1 MVQTDLAAQS
11 DLADRQVL
19 SMRFVRLTVAY
30 DGTAFCGFQFQPNR
44 RTIQTAL
51 EDAIFRVTGETLR
64 VVGAGRTDA
73 GVHALEQVVSFSTT
87 STHAPHVLR
96 RALNSELP
104 DDMVILEVAEAPE
117 GFDAIDW
124 AKGKRYRYL
133 IDDGTMR
140 DVFARNYTWR
150 VWQRLNIPHMYQ
162 AAQTLCGTHDFRS
175 FQNAGSSR
183 VRTVR
188 TVRELTVER
197 QPFGDNDRV
206 VIEIEADGFL
216 YNMVRNIVGTLV
228 QVGRDKA
235 SVSWPA
241 EVLATQN
248 RRLAGMCA
256 PAHGLYLVKV
266 YY

>member
-1 MVQTDLAAQS
+1 
-11 DLADRQVL
+11 
-19 SMRFVRLTVAY
+19 MRFVRLTVTY

-44 RTIQTAL
+44 RTIQGSL

-73 GVHALEQVVSFSTT
+73 GVHALAQVVSFSTI
-87 STHAPHVLR
+87 SHHAPQVLR

-104 DDMVILEVAEAPE
+104 DDISIVEAADAPDR
-117 GFDAIDW
+117 FDAIEC

-133 IDDGTMR
+133 VDDGAKR

-150 VWQRLNIPHMYQ
+150 VWQRLNIAEMCQ
-162 AAQTLCGTHDFRS
+162 VAQDLCGTHDFRS

-183 VRTVR
+183 VNTVR

-197 QPFGDNDRV
+197 RPYGENDRV

-216 YNMVRNIVGTLV
+216 YNMVRNMVGTLV
-228 QVGRDKA
+228 QVGRGKA
-235 SVSWPA
+235 PVSWPA
-241 EVLATQN
+241 EVLASRN